1 MTQRHGIY
9 SVPLPV
15 SGKKVAA
22 SVVTLAAIWRSGRD
36 SNPRAI
42 ARKLISSNVPRT
54 NSRISPCNAVYFLY
68 QTPCFLKHSVKCF
81 ILLYIIFFHHRATFR
96 RQGNKFSLCNCNT
109 VNTVIIPYNRTV

>member
-9 SVPLPV
+9 SVPLPI

-42 ARKLISSNVPRT
+42 ARKLISSHFPLV
-54 NSRISPCNAVYFLY
+54 
-68 QTPCFLKHSVKCF
+68 
-81 ILLYIIFFHHRATFR
+81 TFG
-96 RQGNKFSLCNCNT
+96 GN
-109 VNTVIIPYNRTV
+109 

>member
-9 SVPLPV
+9 SVPLPI

-42 ARKLISSNVPRT
+42 ARKLISRGIGCK
-54 NSRISPCNAVYFLY
+54 ISPQNLVKLDVSLVKMLFL
-68 QTPCFLKHSVKCF
+68 
-81 ILLYIIFFHHRATFR
+81 
-96 RQGNKFSLCNCNT
+96 
-109 VNTVIIPYNRTV
+109 

>member
-9 SVPLPV
+9 SVPLPI

-42 ARKLISSNVPRT
+42 ARKLISSQPRYDHFDT
-54 NSRISPCNAVYFLY
+54 AAYKDQP
-68 QTPCFLKHSVKCF
+68 VKSDYT
-81 ILLYIIFFHHRATFR
+81 IE
-96 RQGNKFSLCNCNT
+96 
-109 VNTVIIPYNRTV
+109 

>member
-9 SVPLPV
+9 SVPLPI

-42 ARKLISSNVPRT
+42 ARKLISSDFEY
-54 NSRISPCNAVYFLY
+54 SPFNA
-68 QTPCFLKHSVKCF
+68 
-81 ILLYIIFFHHRATFR
+81 I
-96 RQGNKFSLCNCNT
+96 
-109 VNTVIIPYNRTV
+109 

>member
-9 SVPLPV
+9 SVPLPI

-42 ARKLISSNVPRT
+42 ARKLISSQPRYDHFDT
-54 NSRISPCNAVYFLY
+54 SPCM
-68 QTPCFLKHSVKCF
+68 S
-81 ILLYIIFFHHRATFR
+81 
-96 RQGNKFSLCNCNT
+96 NT
-109 VNTVIIPYNRTV
+109 VRTP